1 MANSVARLA
10 SVATPRVDDGYVPGD
25 ENNRSQ
31 IIQDLFARYDGP
43 LRRNLAATLQS
54 DAEARDVA
62 QEAYLRILQLK
73 QLDTV
78 SHLRAYLFRTASNI
92 AIDRL
97 RKRKVREEAARG
109 QIDALEDLLTTPGP
123 ERIVLGGQHLD
134 LLKSA
139 LLELPEKCRVAF
151 ALHFFAEKTVAET
164 AAELGLSARMVRYYL
179 ARGLAH
185 CRQSLDGIVDDRY
198 CGTDPDNDET
208 A

>member
-1 MANSVARLA
+1 MANSLARLA
-10 SVATPRVDDGYVPGD
+10 SVPTPSVDDPCVPGD
-25 ENNRSQ
+25 ENTRSQ
-31 IIQDLFARYDGP
+31 IIQELFARYYSP

-54 DAEARDVA
+54 DAEAKDVA
-62 QEAYLRILQLK
+62 QEAYLRLLQLK
-73 QLDTV
+73 QLDSV

-97 RKRKVREEAARG
+97 RKRKIREEAARSHA
-109 QIDALEDLLTTPGP
+109 DAIEDLLTTPGP

-151 ALHFFAEKTVAET
+151 ALHFLAEKSVAET
-164 AAELGLSARMVRYYL
+164 ATELGLSARMVRYYL

-185 CRQSLDGIVDDRY
+185 CRQTLDGIVDARH
-198 CGTDPDNDET
+198 CGTDPDSDET

>member
-1 MANSVARLA
+1 MADSVALLA
-10 SVATPRVDDGYVPGD
+10 SVTTPGVDDGYVPGD

-31 IIQDLFARYDGP
+31 IIQELFVRYDGL

-54 DAEARDVA
+54 DAEAKDVA
-62 QEAYLRILQLK
+62 QEAYLRILQMK
-73 QLDTV
+73 QLDTI

-97 RKRKVREEAARG
+97 RKRKVREEAARD
-109 QIDALEDLLTTPGP
+109 QIDALENLLATPGP

-139 LLELPEKCRVAF
+139 LLELPEKCHVAF
-151 ALHFFAEKTVAET
+151 ALHFIAEKTVAET
-164 AAELGLSARMVRYYL
+164 ATEMGLSARMVRYYL
-179 ARGLAH
+179 VRGLAH
-185 CRQSLDGIVDDRY
+185 CRQALDGIVDDRH
-198 CGTDPDNDET
+198 CGTDLDGDET